1 MEFVYQ
7 VRYTVLD
14 CDAMVEYI
22 RRNFAIEPDDRRT
35 TDHPRVKEA
44 LYLIDDGSLTIQITE
59 LQEPEWDIVRHLTEQ
74 GPGVYHTEFRT
85 LKLIPVEEFEDE
97 DDESDEFGGFASR
110 LGAAFLAE
118 RDRIRQAGSVAGV
131 HHTEY
136 VEQVK
141 QLKIAKRHDEAI
153 ALLLNLIA
161 AVEAESE
168 AAGNDYGVSP
178 WYYEQLAIIYRK
190 EKRYADEVAILERY
204 AAQPKA
210 GGAAPAKL
218 ATRLIRAKTLAAK

>member
-44 LYLIDDGSLTIQITE
+44 LYLIDNGSLSIQITE
-59 LQEPEWDIVRHLTEQ
+59 LQKPEWDIVRHLTEQ
-74 GPGVYHTEFRT
+74 GPGVYHTELRS
-85 LKLIPVEEFEDE
+85 LKLIPLEELE
-97 DDESDEFGGFASR
+97 DDESDDFEGFGSR
-110 LGAAFLAE
+110 LSAAFLAE

-141 QLKIAKRHDEAI
+141 QLKIAKRHDAAI
-153 ALLLNLIA
+153 ALLLNLVA

-190 EKRYADEVAILERY
+190 EKQYADEVAILERY

-218 ATRLIRAKTLAAK
+218 ATRLMRAKTLAAK

>member
-1 MEFVYQ
+1 MESAYH

-35 TDHPRVKEA
+35 TDHPRTKEV
-44 LYLIDDGSLTIQITE
+44 LYLIDDGALTIQVTE
-59 LQEPEWDIVRHLTEQ
+59 LQEPNWDIVRHLAEQ
-74 GPGVYHTEFRT
+74 GPGVYHTELLN
-85 LKLIPVEEFEDE
+85 LKMLSVAEDV
-97 DDESDEFGGFASR
+97 DLDEASGTGSR
-110 LGAAFLAE
+110 LIAAFLSGL
-118 RDRIRQAGSVAGV
+118 DRIRQAGSVAGA

-136 VEQVK
+136 IDQVK
-141 QLKIAKRHDEAI
+141 QLKTEKRHDAAI
-153 ALLLNLIA
+153 ALLLQLVA
-161 AVEAESE
+161 ATAAES
-168 AAGNDYGVSP
+168 AVAGKDHGVSP

-204 AAQPKA
+204 ADQPQA

-218 ATRLIRAKTLAAK
+218 AARLTRAKTLAAK

>member
-44 LYLIDDGSLTIQITE
+44 LYLIDNGSLSIQITE
-59 LQEPEWDIVRHLTEQ
+59 LQKPEWDIVRHLTEQ
-74 GPGVYHTEFRT
+74 GPGVYHTELRI
-85 LKLIPVEEFEDE
+85 LKLIPLGEFE
-97 DDESDEFGGFASR
+97 DDESDDFEGFGSR
-110 LGAAFLAE
+110 LNAAFLAE

-153 ALLLNLIA
+153 ALLLNLVA

-190 EKRYADEVAILERY
+190 EKQYADEVAILERY

-218 ATRLIRAKTLAAK
+218 ATRLMRAKTLAAK